1 MSPAIV
7 FIKNSAEAQKLQDYA
22 SSRCTI
28 TYRAPELFNV
38 EVDATI
44 DQRTDIWVCTLFLH
58 GTFVLIYYKYFGLD
72 YLYFR

>member
-38 EVDATI
+38 EVDSTI
-44 DQRTDIWVCTLFLH
+44 DQRTDIWVCKQNSNVVFWS
-58 GTFVLIYYKYFGLD
+58 TFSKLKS
-72 YLYFR
+72 YL